1 MTTVNFKKNIFILFL
16 LFSTSCT
23 GSSVTSMLGNAAFSE
38 KGLKTSLKDA
48 YTFSKIKT
56 KFTSLN
62 LVSIAEIGVHVS
74 LGRVLL
80 IGNTSSSNERLELVK
95 ATWSIPGVIEVYNEI
110 KIKENYSILERLND
124 KFIEGKVS
132 AKLLLEPNILSNNY
146 SLQVFKKDLFIIGI
160 SRNIEEKNKLY
171 VLLNEFTQIKKIIS
185 FVILKKQTTNINEN
199 Q

>member
-1 MTTVNFKKNIFILFL
+1 MTNVNFKKNIFILFL
-16 LFSTSCT
+16 LFSSSCT
-23 GSSVTSMLGNAAFSE
+23 GSSVTSVLGNAAFSE

-56 KFTSLN
+56 KFTSLK
-62 LVSIAEIGVHVS
+62 LVNISEIGVHVS

-80 IGNTSSSNERLELVK
+80 IGNTSSSSERLELVK

-110 KIKENYSILERLND
+110 KIKESYSIMERLND
-124 KFIEGKVS
+124 KFTEGKIL
-132 AKLLLEPNILSNNY
+132 AKLLLEPKILSNNY

-160 SRNIEEKNKLY
+160 SKSIEEKNKLN
-171 VLLNEFTQIKKIIS
+171 VLLSEFTHIKKIIS
-185 FVILKKQTTNINEN
+185 FVILRKQTANINEN

>member
-1 MTTVNFKKNIFILFL
+1 
-16 LFSTSCT
+16 
-23 GSSVTSMLGNAAFSE
+23 MLGNAAFSE

-62 LVSIAEIGVHVS
+62 LVNIAEIGVHVS

-110 KIKENYSILERLND
+110 KIRESYSVLERLND
-124 KFIEGKVS
+124 KFIEGKIS

-185 FVILKKQTTNINEN
+185 FVILKKQTANINEN

>member
-1 MTTVNFKKNIFILFL
+1 MTSVNFKKNIFILFL

-62 LVSIAEIGVHVS
+62 LVNIAEIGVHVS

-110 KIKENYSILERLND
+110 KIRESYSVLERLND
-124 KFIEGKVS
+124 KFIEGKIS

-185 FVILKKQTTNINEN
+185 FVILKKQTANINEN

>member
-124 KFIEGKVS
+124 KFIEGKVT

-185 FVILKKQTTNINEN
+185 FVILKKQTANINEN

>member
-1 MTTVNFKKNIFILFL
+1 MTSVNFKKNIFILFF
-16 LFSTSCT
+16 LFSSSCT

-62 LVSIAEIGVHVS
+62 LVNIAEIGVHVS

-110 KIKENYSILERLND
+110 KIRESYSVLERLND
-124 KFIEGKVS
+124 KFIEGKIS

-160 SRNIEEKNKLY
+160 SKNIEEKNNLY

-185 FVILKKQTTNINEN
+185 FVILKKQTANINEKK
-199 Q
+199 

>member
-185 FVILKKQTTNINEN
+185 FVILKKQTANINEN